1 MIKVQWTIAT
11 VLTSVLIISGCTTT
25 PPAVPEPVNPI
36 NAEPVKI
43 VEKEALEIPT
53 RPFPD
58 DSFHDLLVAEFA
70 VRRKRFDIALG
81 TYLQQAHATR
91 DKAVVARATR
101 LAQFLQAD
109 NATLDAAQLWVEV
122 DPNNLEA
129 QYSTATILA
138 KNKRPLEA
146 IRHMSVVL
154 EQGGKTNFAAI
165 IANSMSMPT
174 ATLQEIESAI
184 DKLQSTHPQET
195 QLITAKALLL
205 QQRGETELALQL
217 IQQVLATD
225 ENDTNAVVI
234 EARMLQQLKRYEEAF
249 TRLEATVERQPRNR
263 RLRLE
268 YARLLMTKSIPKAQI
283 QFELLLQQTPNDPDL
298 LLSLALINKET
309 KNFEQARYYFERL
322 VAVGKRSDEARLHLG
337 QIAEIQ
343 GDWLQ
348 AIETYSIIKPGRN
361 FLVAI
366 NRIVTLYLNEGLVQT
381 AREHLQA
388 LRQQYVEH
396 SIRIYLVEAEL
407 LLRSKQYEEGH
418 NLITEALII
427 EPEHPNLLYVRSLF
441 SEKRSDLDLMER
453 DLQLIINLDPEN
465 ATALNALG
473 YVLANNTTR
482 LDQAYDLIKRAMAIK
497 PEEPAI
503 MDSLGWVEFRRGN
516 LERSFELLSKAYK
529 VFPDPEIAAHLGEVL
544 WSLGQRQKARQT
556 WNEALK
562 RNPDSVII
570 EETVERLAPNSS
582 DSVDEPVIPAGDP
595 STNNATDD
603 ATDNTADPSAPEA
616 VQSATGAESTDQ

>member
-1 MIKVQWTIAT
+1 MKRIHWTITTLLAT
-11 VLTSVLIISGCTTT
+11 AVIMSGCTGI
-25 PPAVPEPVNPI
+25 PPTAPDVVDAVEPKPSKVSTEESI
-36 NAEPVKI
+36 
-43 VEKEALEIPT
+43 EIPT

-91 DKAVVARATR
+91 DKAVIARATR

-122 DPNNLEA
+122 DPTNLEA

-138 KNKRPLEA
+138 KNRRPLEA
-146 IRHMSVVL
+146 IQHMAIVL

-165 IANSMSMPT
+165 IANSMSLPSSI
-174 ATLQEIESAI
+174 LEEIEISI
-184 DKLQSTHPQET
+184 DQLQIQHPQEP

-205 QQRGETELALQL
+205 QQRGETNNALGL
-217 IQQVLATD
+217 IQKVLAID

-249 TRLEATVERQPRNR
+249 TRLQETVEKQPNNR

-268 YARLLMTKSIPKAQI
+268 YARLLMTKSISKAQI
-283 QFELLLQQTPNDPDL
+283 QFELLLQQPPHDPDL

-309 KNFEQARYYFERL
+309 KNFDQANYYFERL
-322 VAVGKRSDEARLHLG
+322 IAIGKRSDEARLHLG
-337 QIAEIQ
+337 QIAERQ
-343 GDWLQ
+343 NDRQ
-348 AIETYSIIKPGRN
+348 KAIEYYSIIKPGRN
-361 FLVAI
+361 FLAAT
-366 NRIVTLYLNEGLVQT
+366 NRIVALYLNGGLVQT
-381 AREHLQA
+381 ALEYLQS
-388 LRQQYVEH
+388 LRQQYPEH
-396 SIRIYLVEAEL
+396 SMAIYLVEAEV
-407 LLRSKQYEEGH
+407 LLRSKMYEDGH
-418 NLITEALII
+418 KLITEALVM

-453 DLQLIINLDPEN
+453 DLQLIINMDPEN

-473 YVLANNTTR
+473 YVLANNTER
-482 LDQAYDLIKRAMAIK
+482 LEQAHDLIKRALAIR

-516 LERSFELLSKAYK
+516 FQRSLELLSKAHK
-529 VFPDPEIAAHLGEVL
+529 LFPDPEIAAHLGEVL
-544 WSLGQRQKARQT
+544 WSLGKKEKAKLT
-556 WNEALK
+556 WREALK
-562 RNPDSVII
+562 RNPDSDVI
-570 EETVERLAPNSS
+570 EETIERLLESSEAAEELKNPHEDNSKNDLQS
-582 DSVDEPVIPAGDP
+582 NDLP
-595 STNNATDD
+595 ST
-603 ATDNTADPSAPEA
+603 S
-616 VQSATGAESTDQ
+616 GAESTNQ